1 LQKFV
6 ILTNARFLKIKIGCN
21 GIISKPI
28 TLKNHCVAPKNISVI
43 CFCFKFASMK
53 KLLLFLLVVILLSA
67 CNKAVCPAY
76 NDSVNNLANT
86 LTQKGNY
93 RANGINRVYRD
104 SPQKRHR

>member
-1 LQKFV
+1 M
-6 ILTNARFLKIKIGCN
+6 
-21 GIISKPI
+21 
-28 TLKNHCVAPKNISVI
+28 
-43 CFCFKFASMK
+43 MK
-53 KLLLFLLVVILLSA
+53 KLLLFLLVVILLSG

-86 LTQKGNY
+86 MTQKGNY